1 MQMRGKYNFI
11 KIERIVIRNFSLYK
25 KNGQIQEINESIIDG
40 IYCLAG
46 ANGLGKTTFLNAIN
60 YGLTGIVLA
69 PDKEVYDPSQI
80 RINNK
85 KYTERYF
92 VGRIKESEKEFSEI
106 EILFS
111 VNGKYFKLCRGF
123 FEPETLR
130 SLEIFV
136 KNKNQMITLLDNT
149 EKSPKQLNEIYQNEL
164 ASTIGINNFDYFV
177 FLQLYVFTFD
187 ENRRMVF
194 WDDRASSHA
203 LAIAFNTDIKD
214 SEKLISLQREIEKLD
229 SYGRNYRWQATQ
241 VNKKIKEL
249 SEKKQYYPDIDS
261 QQKEFEVL
269 SEELKEATR
278 TYNNVKTEYNTL
290 LKNLSVLHSEL
301 MYKKQERTKLFSEY
315 SEPRSKLLL
324 NPYISHSI
332 EKKECCVCGAKGDI
346 IAENI
351 EKNVLTEKC
360 PMCGTSI
367 KDSFSEEERE
377 NLVRLIEENDRC
389 LSSKNN
395 EIDVLAKEIEW
406 KKIQV
411 EKAEFDFLQLEKK
424 LNNLLESNPLLSS
437 DSTGNQG
444 VDYLIGLYEKERD
457 EAIKQSKASYSKRDE
472 LYKTLKKLQDRI
484 ENAYSEAES
493 IFVPI
498 FKDLAKSFIGLDL
511 DIKLQRDKQIQK
523 LVLELQNSA
532 RTESFQLSESQRFFL
547 DIALRMAIAIY
558 LATPTNPAFMLI
570 DTPEGSLDIAY
581 ENRVGKMFANF
592 ILEYKQNIIMTAN
605 INASQ
610 LLISMAELCGNDKMK
625 FKRMLDWTD
634 LSVIQKEGEFLFDR
648 VYHNIEHALNN
659 K

>member
-1 MQMRGKYNFI
+1 MRGKYNFI